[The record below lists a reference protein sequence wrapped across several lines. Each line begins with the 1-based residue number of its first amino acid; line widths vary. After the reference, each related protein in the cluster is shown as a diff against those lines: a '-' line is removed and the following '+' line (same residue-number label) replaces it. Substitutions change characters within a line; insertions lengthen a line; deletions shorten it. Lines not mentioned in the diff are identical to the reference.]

1 MLNDNPKDKMQ
12 RRADILFPTM
22 KDNRKEITEEKEKN
36 KNEIGLGCFNIE
48 KDDDEDITYSRKKN
62 NEEKS
67 EILSKKQKDFVMD
80 NQIKESRE
88 DILYPTMNDKK
99 EKNEKFDKQNLDIEQ
114 IETNKK
120 DIGHVTGG
128 AASLADYEIS
138 GVKKGE
144 PMTIE
149 DAING
154 VNPNYDIFGNPT
166 YKTNCQAGVA
176 IFEARLRGYDVEVD
190 VPYGGD
196 LKDKLAQRPNIAFID
211 PATGKTPEFTKI
223 KAKNEFDCINYLE
236 NTVQKGERYIF
247 EFQWK
252 QQKRG
257 HIITVTKDSNNN
269 LIFYDPQNKHIYE
282 NAEILEKIKYQFEW
296 SEEPNPPKI
305 LRVDDKEFN
314 KEIFNQISK
323 PRKSN

>member
-1 MLNDNPKDKMQ
+1 MTTWNEAEHPRDDEGKFTYKNGGETQGESYEDKMQ

-22 KDNRKEITEEKEKN
+22 KD
-36 KNEIGLGCFNIE
+36 
-48 KDDDEDITYSRKKN
+48 
-62 NEEKS
+62 
-67 EILSKKQKDFVMD
+67 
-80 NQIKESRE
+80 
-88 DILYPTMNDKK
+88 
-99 EKNEKFDKQNLDIEQ
+99 
-114 IETNKK
+114 KK
-120 DIGHVTGG
+120 DIGYVTGG
-128 AASLADYEIS
+128 AASIVDDEIS

-144 PMTIE
+144 PMTVEKAIE
-149 DAING
+149 G

-176 IFEARLRGYDVEVD
+176 IFEARLRGYDIEVN

-196 LKDKLAQRPNIAFID
+196 LKDKLEKRPNMAFID

-236 NTVQKGERYIF
+236 NTVQKGERYLF
-247 EFQWK
+247 AFTWK
-252 QQKRG
+252 KRGYDKYFTG

-282 NAEILEKIKYQFEW
+282 NAELLGKIKYQFEW
-296 SEEPNPPKI
+296 WEEPELPKI

-323 PRKSN
+323 PASKSN